1 MSDAKEPSL
10 TKAPPAGKLFPCE
23 ACGAKVEFDPRS
35 RSLKCP
41 YCGYETK
48 IAGPETTDEV
58 QERDFDEYASKM
70 TRGESGTIAGRSS
83 QVRCTGCGAMVLLL
97 GFRRLEQMELT
108 EAQLYSAAIETL
120 LLATAFIGLALI
132 FRGWRRRS

>member
-1 MSDAKEPSL
+1 MMIQL
-10 TKAPPAGKLFPCE
+10 
-23 ACGAKVEFDPRS
+23 
-35 RSLKCP
+35 LKRPVVADKTAAHVCQIL
-41 YCGYETK
+41 CS
-48 IAGPETTDEV
+48 IV
-58 QERDFDEYASKM
+58 
-70 TRGESGTIAGRSS
+70 
-83 QVRCTGCGAMVLLL
+83 GAMVLLL